1 MLAYA
6 DSLYRIYRVTW
17 PKIGFRGFIL
27 AKQVR
32 QDQIIDSPQT
42 DSGVRRNLIR
52 LSTTDVDQIVWN
64 QI

>member
-17 PKIGFRGFIL
+17 PKIGSREFIL